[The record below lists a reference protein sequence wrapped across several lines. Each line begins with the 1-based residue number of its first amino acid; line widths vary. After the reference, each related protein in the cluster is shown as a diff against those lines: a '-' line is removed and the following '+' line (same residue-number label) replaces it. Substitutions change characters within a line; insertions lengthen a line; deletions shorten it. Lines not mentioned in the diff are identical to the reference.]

1 MEEKDKETEI
11 DLLELG
17 KKLWDNKKFII
28 KAAVIGAVAG
38 LVVAFSIPKEY
49 TSTVTLTPESKS
61 TGSGGAFGSLASLA
75 GINLAS
81 FSGNDALTSPY
92 LYPEVLYSTP
102 FIKELLSIQVKD
114 TTQDINTTLYIYM
127 RDCQVSPW
135 WRTVISFPFKIIK
148 LFKGENK
155 EYSEDINNKSG
166 ETKVI
171 SREEMKIIQTV
182 QSGISINLD
191 KKTELTS
198 ISFTAQSPEIASCLV
213 DSITSHLQSYIID
226 YRTKKA
232 RNDLQYIKGLY
243 DEAQLNYYQAQ
254 SELAKFKDGNK
265 HIVSAKYNVGE
276 ERLQNEVDLAFSVY
290 NQTAQQLQVAKIKIQ
305 DKTPVFTIIQP
316 AIYPFIPSKPQK
328 KLIIGVFIFFFLM
341 ASSLWVLRGSL
352 FEKKNNVY

>member
-1 MEEKDKETEI
+1 MADNREEKEI
-11 DLLELG
+11 DLLGLFR
-17 KKLWDNKKFII
+17 KLWGNKRYIIKVTIIGAIVGFII
-28 KAAVIGAVAG
+28 
-38 LVVAFSIPKEY
+38 AFSIPKEY

-92 LYPEVLYSTP
+92 LYSEVLYSTP

-127 RDCQVSPW
+127 RDCQASPW
-135 WRTVISFPFKIIK
+135 WRTVINFPFKIIK

-155 EYSEDINNKSG
+155 EYPEDINNKS
-166 ETKVI
+166 EENKVI
-171 SREEMKIIQTV
+171 SKEEMKIIQTV
-182 QSGISINLD
+182 QNSISITLD

-198 ISFTAQSPEIASCLV
+198 ISFTAQSPEIAAYLV

-316 AIYPFIPSKPQK
+316 AIHPFIPSKPQK
-328 KLIIGVFIFFFLM
+328 KLIIGIFIFFFFT
-341 ASSLWVLRGSL
+341 ASSLWILRGNL
-352 FEKKNNVY
+352 FEKRNNVY